1 MIHVRVFNI
10 DSLTIEDLDTLL
22 DCMPTVLNRHRF
34 TVAIQHGSVQYRS
47 NVVESNDD
55 TILFVVTL
63 ESIRYLQYWNE
74 NTIESTSNT
83 VLELASSP
91 GPSQLFNVAR

>member
-1 MIHVRVFNI
+1 
-10 DSLTIEDLDTLL
+10 
-22 DCMPTVLNRHRF
+22 MPTVLNRHRYI
-34 TVAIQHGSVQYRS
+34 VAIQYDSVQYRS
-47 NVVESNDD
+47 NVVESNHN

-83 VLELASSP
+83 VLE
-91 GPSQLFNVAR
+91 QD